1 MKNQSSPNK
10 ATYFTIKFSKTILVL
25 AVAVLCLC
33 VASIIVSI
41 LNMKRF
47 GLNGFSDYLKYPFLL
62 LVSVFC
68 IAIVVA
74 LLIKSQYII
83 DETYF
88 ISQYGFIK
96 SRYEI
101 EKITSIVLDTDTNKL
116 TVYMGEEFFVLS
128 LNKEWN
134 EKFVRALLNVKPS
147 IDYSFTVAEKN
158 DTEEK

>member
-10 ATYFTIKFSKTILVL
+10 ATYFNIKFSKTILAL

-33 VASIIVSI
+33 VASIAVSI
-41 LNMKRF
+41 LNMKRL

-68 IAIVVA
+68 IVIVVA
-74 LLIKSQYII
+74 LLIKSQYVV
-83 DETYF
+83 DEKYF

-128 LNKEWN
+128 LSKEWN
-134 EKFVRALLNVKPS
+134 EKFVRALLNVNPK
-147 IDYSFTVAEKN
+147 IDYSFTVTEKN
-158 DTEEK
+158 DNEEK

>member
-33 VASIIVSI
+33 VASIVVSI

-116 TVYMGEEFFVLS
+116 TVYMGEEFFVVTT
-128 LNKEWN
+128 NPDWN
-134 EKFVRALLNVKPS
+134 NDFVQALRKVKPD
-147 IDYSFTVAEKN
+147 IEFSFTLTEGKDEK
-158 DTEEK
+158 